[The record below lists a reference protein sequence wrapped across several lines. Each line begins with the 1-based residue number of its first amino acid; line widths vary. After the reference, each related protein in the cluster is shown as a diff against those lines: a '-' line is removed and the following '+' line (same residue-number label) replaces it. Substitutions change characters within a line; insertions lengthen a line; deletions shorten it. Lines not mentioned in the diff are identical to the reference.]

1 MIVTGISGC
10 RSVTVH
16 LYRQSQHLQQH

>member
-1 MIVTGISGC
+1 MIITVISCC

-16 LYRQSQHLQQH
+16 LYRWS